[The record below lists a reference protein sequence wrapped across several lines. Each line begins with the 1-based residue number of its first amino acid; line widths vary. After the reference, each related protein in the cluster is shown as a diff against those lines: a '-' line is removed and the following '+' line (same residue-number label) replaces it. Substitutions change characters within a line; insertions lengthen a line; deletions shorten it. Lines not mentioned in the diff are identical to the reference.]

1 MSPDRLAKFADIGTE
16 VMDVEYGIFI
26 SDPDPKQSF
35 WLESSRLLSYY
46 HLYDGIDVEYKSKLR
61 RLIISTM
68 DGTRKTLQVDESKTI
83 ADLMLT
89 ICGKMGITNHEEYSL
104 IHEKARMQTI
114 RKGKSQLR
122 EYDRLEKLKQKL
134 HTDDDLN
141 WLSHSKTLRQHGI
154 EETDNLLLQRKYFFS
169 DQNVDARDPVQLNLL
184 YLQLKKA
191 ILDGA
196 HPISFEQAVELA
208 GLQCQAELGNM
219 VPEKAK
225 STTIDL
231 KEHVPK
237 EYVKVKGIEKRIKES
252 HQKLNG
258 LQEKD
263 AKIRYIQLCRSLPT
277 YGITFFLIKEKLTGR
292 NKLVPRL
299 FGVSKESV
307 MRVDEKTKEILETWP
322 LTRVRRWAA
331 TANLF
336 TLDFG
341 EYSPD
346 GNYVM
351 QTTEGEQIAQ
361 LISGY
366 IDIIL
371 RRQKKCDTTGYEE
384 NDSTAIFEENIG
396 PSRAEIVSS
405 SGTMSRGHKVAGG
418 YLAYDGYVGHAV
430 GTYTG
435 TTASNEGD
443 NVSDRYLGN
452 SGTPMRAQLVERCA
466 NGVKRRGGSGVQM
479 VELRQPKRAVVSRID
494 SNSKEIKS
502 ASESLNKPYFENSE
516 TVQRNDLAT
525 QRWRLENMAQ
535 ARAGISS
542 HLGAMTIATGNLL
555 TVLQSNQFPVD
566 EDESQPELDYA
577 AVDSSLTTIG
587 LNVQRLMQ
595 NVRVLDQL
603 QAAEAGLSSD
613 ATSGSRQG
621 VPCSPLTAAAQEV
634 AAAFLSLMESASPVR
649 DEQKGEEAPTI
660 DRPSLFE
667 AASKVGDASQQL
679 LQLVSTNQLQCHR
692 LRHQFLEP
700 IPEDENENEPGE
712 PDYEVETGN
721 FMATAHALD
730 WQLRDNL
737 LSATKEV
744 ANATAN
750 LVKFAK
756 AAAVAVNQQ
765 AAELMNTETDSEE
778 LAADR
783 DRHVDFLRDA
793 QTQLIQD
800 ATHAGK
806 ATSRLVT
813 CAKVVVCTME
823 QPASQRQMLSC
834 AQEVSQ
840 AVNALVDVAAAV
852 AEAPPLA
859 LQTREQRVEQ
869 AAAFDGLRHAT
880 TYVNACLDQLT
891 KRLMSASVQAQQDPL
906 VMSLLESEH
915 QIPAALGDGEAL
927 LRQAEHLA
935 QTTSALIEE
944 LRTNQDLLAAA
955 NVSGAEAA
963 IRADFLAA
971 DVSRLIDAMKLL
983 AEGNQQS
990 LPYQQKV
997 VAASSELL
1005 ERAQALAAPIIRARL
1020 TTGLEFATRLTA
1032 TNASLLGT
1040 MTEEAVRVS
1049 RSSQFKILQELDTL
1063 QNEVMPEVTLS
1074 CDQAR
1079 AQPQEFG
1086 NQTNLLA
1093 ASKNLMDT
1101 LKDFIS
1107 SVDILAPTVPDT
1119 GIQAALTSA
1128 ARNTHICLTDL
1139 RQCCSAAEPVLKNPP
1154 PPLPT
1159 FDAETAKAL
1168 RRGSKTTPS
1177 VRVAWPSIAS
1187 RLADMHTQLNSN
1199 SDHKLPGDTLDSVC
1213 AAVINSVA
1221 KFNDAFPPASTS
1233 HTSSLPERL
1242 VTEAKE
1248 ISEGSGAGLSPDQ
1261 LPPVTAKLLDSLRCV
1276 TEAVRGL
1283 AGYLSSILDETAVD
1297 PDLNNVLIA
1306 SWNLLDHEVTDEG
1319 QRLRPSS
1326 QVFNAEFAA
1335 SELKK
1340 RLLENGNA
1348 CLTNAHSCL
1357 LWALHDSNIE
1367 DFNFEHVINEHAG
1380 QLVASISD
1388 LRKLVPGSQLAYKL
1402 NSIVDQLPS
1411 GAESK
1416 AKQNGHSSPIS
1427 SERTDTEPTDPR
1439 LLLTALRGLVEASED
1454 TGRLTAEQSGYRRD
1468 ENGFSSTCNLA
1479 MAADR
1484 LANALSKVLDAFGT
1498 LQEPDKSTDPALGD
1512 LQKAARPLAKELQKA
1527 LSGEGVGSSQ
1537 GTTFNAVRISQ
1548 LCFQLRD
1555 WALQTTEQTQNRMAK
1570 ELAIT
1575 GESATPAAV
1584 ERQLENARAQLTSAL
1599 EALSIPSKHTRS
1611 SESEACES
1619 EFPLITYPVSKMTY
1633 PECAIEA
1640 CELEQSMTDYL
1651 ESIPTHAKSKNSQA
1665 FCAAVQG
1672 VADAALGML
1681 QVATQSAYLVGASQ
1695 PCNAPGHAPR
1705 LSEQDARRLT
1715 EVTEAMCVDLDK
1727 LSYEAA
1733 AFGSDP
1739 IDNDKI
1745 IQIANDITMD
1755 SSHICQAARQCI
1767 SESTDSAVKKVL
1779 AENAKEV
1786 AQLTTQLV
1794 NLIHGEDSRS
1804 ARGADVVRLSD
1815 ALKNSVHRLAGSL
1828 LQDISDSPI
1837 QVMSEAASY
1846 QTPLLSHGRRV
1857 VYTAGELTDCACL
1870 LLNSSE
1876 AETAYLERRQALQ
1889 SAAASLRECIGAQKP
1904 GIHSL
1909 EALRSAARSLL
1920 RRLDDVGLRSQV
1932 QNGDGSSEL
1941 DTSVP
1946 LINSSLHQMAAL
1958 SGKLAGDWRQ
1968 ERWELVANDANQML
1982 SYLPSLVN
1990 EVIKAMA
1997 GLNRSSDQAQLQGCL
2012 RTVLEAT
2019 DVLSQNLLTRIH
2031 KYTDEDKQDTEAP
2044 ISEHADQLRQAC
2056 RDLLNCMDEL
2066 SMRQGSLNSQVA
2078 AIHAACAKLDE
2089 APTSPSTPDQQHQL
2103 VPLQTRLANQA
2114 RGITQLGNRLT
2125 EAAKAAAA
2133 GMPGAM
2139 ETEENAAASL
2149 VKEFSRAVDTTRQF
2163 STLLAS
2169 QRRNRPVR
2177 EGDQSNEQELGSRLA
2192 DRLRVA
2198 MQGIGKT
2205 CVDLLHH
2212 PNQTDGLHALT
2223 GRVSS
2228 LIAVLQQ
2235 SSRGV
2240 YACAS
2245 AAEGISNVVADFD
2258 SAIYFARA
2266 NSLVDPDSAG
2276 SGQSTADVISSES
2289 KIQQSQ
2295 EKVMHLAKGIIEET
2309 NALSQNLSGEQD
2321 SLAISA
2327 QNCLLHVKNLHS
2339 ATLGMVTQTDVGVN
2353 GAALQNGDLD
2363 AKTEARVNLLSAARA
2378 VSASLIDL
2386 LSQSRALATA
2396 GDDPAAGANNTA
2408 MQSSSIRIQLN
2419 NTAKEVVT
2427 RVSELRLAL
2436 RYFNEIMCPIK
2447 APSPASPVHKL
2458 SSGTVKVRVPANPPK
2473 PASTTEVETSATGS
2487 VRAGLQSVLA
2497 TVNKLRSHLEEWSP
2511 DTGLFKS
2518 GDDMDSEREI
2528 ASGDM
2533 TTPSQ
2538 INQAALGITQAALKA
2553 NSATGSARKLVDM
2566 SIAGEVIHQAATELV
2581 KRIRCGTRAAMLKTS
2596 NQRKQSTVSASGEV
2610 QSSADGADYEFDRQ
2624 RCVEACTRTIE
2635 GGKTTLTELAVML
2648 EHMIR
2653 SLDDSATGQSPS
2665 MQVTL
2670 AMRRL
2675 RETVYEI
2682 VEGAKQMSGGSQSF
2696 DSPTSSPK
2704 VSAWKPA
2711 LPARPASR
2719 VAASVSSPSKQ
2730 TMETNILSTRSQLAE
2745 SIAKAEEIATD
2756 VGDAAG
2762 TQELRGFTS
2771 EIENSVQKLVQLQSR
2786 TANHTNE
2793 GGRQQPSPI
2802 KLGVSA
2808 EAQLAVPA
2816 TEEEVQKEVYG
2827 DGIDAI
2833 LAACRHLAHA
2843 TANLMHW
2850 AAAAQREL
2858 VQKGRLKPISE
2869 VPLENAAESQWTYG
2883 LVSAARYVS
2892 AATNHL
2898 VESAQTLAAVH
2909 SGCAENPQQQ
2919 QQQQQQ
2925 EAPLRFAPEGLIAA
2939 ARTVVSYT
2947 GQLVFACVA
2956 KADASSTSMCGLN
2969 SAASAVRKYAEC
2981 VVQLAQGIANSRPT
2995 EAPVAGEP
3003 AGSNLI
3009 GSRRG
3014 TVQTMRQVIE
3024 TKSSIAHKM
3033 AELERLQNRLKSIN
3047 QESYRSQTDINDL

>member
-1 MSPDRLAKFADIGTE
+1 MARFDAAPATCVLPASDLLDFVLAPDSGGECMWTAVDAIPPGEELQC
-16 VMDVEYGIFI
+16 V
-26 SDPDPKQSF
+26 
-35 WLESSRLLSYY
+35 
-46 HLYDGIDVEYKSKLR
+46 
-61 RLIISTM
+61 RLITVQ
-68 DGTRKTLQVDESKTI
+68 DAVYCRD
-83 ADLMLT
+83 
-89 ICGKMGITNHEEYSL
+89 EEYL
-104 IHEKARMQTI
+104 
-114 RKGKSQLR
+114 
-122 EYDRLEKLKQKL
+122 
-134 HTDDDLN
+134 
-141 WLSHSKTLRQHGI
+141 
-154 EETDNLLLQRKYFFS
+154 
-169 DQNVDARDPVQLNLL
+169 NVDRYRAPASVVYRPTD
-184 YLQLKKA
+184 
-191 ILDGA
+191 
-196 HPISFEQAVELA
+196 E
-208 GLQCQAELGNM
+208 
-219 VPEKAK
+219 
-225 STTIDL
+225 
-231 KEHVPK
+231 
-237 EYVKVKGIEKRIKES
+237 ES

-435 TTASNEGD
+435 TNAGNEGD
-443 NVSDRYLGN
+443 TVSDRYLGN

-494 SNSKEIKS
+494 SSSKEIKS

-621 VPCSPLTAAAQEV
+621 VPYSPLTAAAQEV
-634 AAAFLSLMESASPVR
+634 AAAFLSLMESASPAR
-649 DEQKGEEAPTI
+649 DERKGEEAPTI

-765 AAELMNTETDSEE
+765 ATELMNTETDSEE

-834 AQEVSQ
+834 AQE
-840 AVNALVDVAAAV
+840 
-852 AEAPPLA
+852 
-859 LQTREQRVEQ
+859 
-869 AAAFDGLRHAT
+869 
-880 TYVNACLDQLT
+880 
-891 KRLMSASVQAQQDPL
+891 
-906 VMSLLESEH
+906 LLS
-915 QIPAALGDGEAL
+915 
-927 LRQAEHLA
+927 
-935 QTTSALIEE
+935 
-944 LRTNQDLLAAA
+944 
-955 NVSGAEAA
+955 
-963 IRADFLAA
+963 
-971 DVSRLIDAMKLL
+971 
-983 AEGNQQS
+983 EGNQQS
-990 LPYQQKV
+990 LPHQQKV

-1032 TNASLLGT
+1032 SNANLLST

-1139 RQCCSAAEPVLKNPP
+1139 RQCCTAAEPVLKNPP

-1168 RRGSKTTPS
+1168 RRGSKTTAS

-1221 KFNDAFPPASTS
+1221 KFNDAFPPSSTS

-1306 SWNLLDHEVTDEG
+1306 SWHLLEHEVTDEG
-1319 QRLRPSS
+1319 QQLRPSS

-1367 DFNFEHVINEHAG
+1367 DFNYEHVINEHAG
-1380 QLVASISD
+1380 QLVTSISD

-1402 NSIVDQLPS
+1402 NSIVDQLPNC
-1411 GAESK
+1411 AESK
-1416 AKQNGHSSPIS
+1416 AKQNGLSSPIS

-1439 LLLTALRGLVEASED
+1439 LLLTALRGLVEVSED

-1484 LANALSKVLDAFGT
+1484 LANALSKVLDAFGP
-1498 LQEPDKSTDPALGD
+1498 LQEPDKSNDPVLGD

-1537 GTTFNAVRISQ
+1537 GTTINAVRISQ

-1575 GESATPAAV
+1575 GASATPAAV

-1715 EVTEAMCVDLDK
+1715 EVTDAMCTDLDK

-1745 IQIANDITMD
+1745 MQTANDITMD
-1755 SSHICQAARQCI
+1755 SSYICQAARQCI

-1815 ALKNSVHRLAGSL
+1815 ALKNSVRRLAGSL

-1870 LLNSSE
+1870 LLNSPE

-1889 SAAASLRECIGAQKP
+1889 SAAANLRECISEQKP

-2056 RDLLNCMDEL
+2056 RDLLNCIDEL

-2139 ETEENAAASL
+2139 ETEESAAASL

-2198 MQGIGKT
+2198 MQ
-2205 CVDLLHH
+2205 
-2212 PNQTDGLHALT
+2212 
-2223 GRVSS
+2223 
-2228 LIAVLQQ
+2228 
-2235 SSRGV
+2235 
-2240 YACAS
+2240 
-2245 AAEGISNVVADFD
+2245 
-2258 SAIYFARA
+2258 
-2266 NSLVDPDSAG
+2266 
-2276 SGQSTADVISSES
+2276 
-2289 KIQQSQ
+2289 
-2295 EKVMHLAKGIIEET
+2295 
-2309 NALSQNLSGEQD
+2309 SQNLSGEQD
-2321 SLAISA
+2321 NLAISA

-2353 GAALQNGDLD
+2353 GSALQNGDLD
-2363 AKTEARVNLLSAARA
+2363 ARTEARVNLLSAARA

-2386 LSQSRALATA
+2386 LSQSRALAA
-2396 GDDPAAGANNTA
+2396 AEEDPAAGVNNTA

-2436 RYFNEIMCPIK
+2436 RYFTEIMCPIK
-2447 APSPASPVHKL
+2447 SPSPASPVHKL

-2497 TVNKLRSHLEEWSP
+2497 TVNKLRSHLEEWTP
-2511 DTGLFKS
+2511 DTGLFKN

-2581 KRIRCGTRAAMLKTS
+2581 KRIRCGTRAAMLKIS
-2596 NQRKQSTVSASGEV
+2596 NQRKQSTVSAACEV
-2610 QSSADGADYEFDRQ
+2610 QSSADGGDYEFDRQ
-2624 RCVEACTRTIE
+2624 KCVEACTRTIE

-2653 SLDDSATGQSPS
+2653 SLDDSATGQSAS

-2682 VEGAKQMSGGSQSF
+2682 VEGAKQMSGDSQSF

-2711 LPARPASR
+2711 IPARPASR
-2719 VAASVSSPSKQ
+2719 VAASVCSPAKQ
-2730 TMETNILSTRSQLAE
+2730 TTEPNILSTRSQLAE

-2816 TEEEVQKEVYG
+2816 AATEEEEVQKEAYG

-2909 SGCAENPQQQ
+2909 SGCADNPQQLQ

-2925 EAPLRFAPEGLIAA
+2925 EASLRFAPEGLIAA
-2939 ARTVVSYT
+2939 ARTVVTYT

-2956 KADASSTSMCGLN
+2956 KADASSSSMCGLN
-2969 SAASAVRKYAEC
+2969 SAASAVRKCAEC

-2995 EAPVAGEP
+2995 EAPVTGEP
-3003 AGSNLI
+3003 ASSDLI